1 MAEGTVSVELTI
13 EEQKALKAIA
23 SLQSKF
29 QEFGD
34 KAEKSFKKS
43 DLALASFAGN
53 LAATVASKG
62 IGLLVDGFQA
72 LVGSVGDAS
81 KMAAESQQAVTNL
94 GVALAQT
101 GKFTE
106 AGLKSFEE
114 YADAV
119 ENTTGISSD
128 AVLETATFIQR
139 VNRLSQTELKQATQ
153 ATIDFA
159 AALNLDLATATNVV
173 AKGIDGNTAGFKKYG
188 IDVAK
193 GATESER
200 LANVLRALSDISG
213 SAEAKTKT
221 FAGGFEL
228 FKVSIENFRKAIGFL
243 IIENPAVI
251 AALQG
256 ISKGVQ
262 FLTGIIS
269 ANKGAITDFITN
281 GVLKLVESFSFAADI
296 VVFFNKAFAGF
307 DIVGKLFQQ
316 ALFSID
322 NGLKR
327 FAITTQEV
335 GIALKNL
342 YGGDT
347 SEQEKI
353 IATQKQMIALNQEN
367 KAAIDSEIK
376 AIISKTSA
384 QNRAATDTA
393 NVVIGATK
401 AALEAQK
408 LAQEE
413 GNTAFLDNINKRA
426 SDAAAGEQKI
436 IDAVQLVR
444 DTAKATEEAKGQ
456 EALLLEQLKAE
467 EGFIFLQERLGKEEA
482 LREVARAQELSRT
495 GGHDA
500 AILSLR
506 AARTRAEQA
515 SIFQVQKFEELS
527 QRQRLDNMR
536 GTLGT
541 IATLQSSGSKELFM
555 VGKAAALGTATID
568 GIQAVQ
574 KALASAPPPFNY
586 ALAAAVGVA
595 SAANI
600 AKIASQQ
607 PPKFAQGGI
616 VPGNSMSGD
625 RISAQVNSGEMI
637 LNRQQQSKLFS
648 DINNGGGG
656 GSVIAAISA
665 LGDRIA
671 GMTIVVQANSR
682 EIARLV
688 RDEREA
694 GFAV

>member
-53 LAATVASKG
+53 LASTVVTKG
-62 IGLLVDGFQA
+62 LGLLVDGFQS
-72 LVGSVGDAS
+72 LVGSIEDAA

-101 GKFTE
+101 GQFTKE
-106 AGLKSFEE
+106 GLKAFED

-119 ENTTGISSD
+119 EKTTGISGE
-128 AVLETATFIQR
+128 AVLETATFIQQ
-139 VNRLSQTELKQATQ
+139 VNKLSQRELKQATQ

-159 AALNLDLATATNVV
+159 AALNLDLGTATSIV
-173 AKGIDGNTAGFKKYG
+173 AKGIDGNTAGLKKYG
-188 IDVAK
+188 VEVAK

-200 LANVLRALSDISG
+200 LANVLNALSGVSG
-213 SAEAKTKT
+213 AAEAKTKT

-228 FKVSIENFRKAIGFL
+228 FKVSIEDFRKAIGFL

-322 NGLKR
+322 SGLR
-327 FAITTQEV
+327 EFSITTQEV

-347 SEQEKI
+347 SGEQKI
-353 IATQKQMIALNQEN
+353 IASQKQMIALNQEN
-367 KAAIDSEIK
+367 KAAIDSEITS
-376 AIISKTSA
+376 ILNKTTA
-384 QNRAATDTA
+384 QNKAATETA
-393 NVVIGATK
+393 NVVINTTK

-408 LAQEE
+408 AAQAE
-413 GNTAFLDNINKRA
+413 GNTAFLEGINQRA
-426 SDAAAGEQKI
+426 ADAAAGEKKV
-436 IDAVQLVR
+436 IDAVLLVR
-444 DTAKATEEAKGQ
+444 ETAKANEEAKGQ
-456 EALLLEQLKAE
+456 EALLMEQLKAE

-506 AARTRAEQA
+506 AARTKAEQA
-515 SIFQVQKFEELS
+515 GIFQVQKYEEIS
-527 QRQRLDNMR
+527 QKQRLDNLK

-607 PPKFAQGGI
+607 PPKFAKGGI
-616 VPGNSMSGD
+616 VGGNSMSGD
-625 RISAQVNSGEMI
+625 KISAQVNSGEMI
-637 LNRQQQSKLFS
+637 LTRQQQSKLFS